1 MSIASYRSRRIET
14 ASSVQIVVM
23 LFQETL
29 RRIELA
35 ASSLEAGRVRDATGH
50 FQHAR
55 NVIAELLGSLEPVP
69 GAEQLVARLASLY
82 VWASAELSQARRERD
97 PVRARSVVG
106 ALEPL
111 LEAWNEVATQSLR

>member
-35 ASSLEAGRVRDATGH
+35 ATSLENGKVRDATGH

-69 GAEQLVARLASLY
+69 GAEQLVAKLASLY
-82 VWASAELSQARRERD
+82 VWSAAELGEARRDRD
-97 PVRARSVVG
+97 PVRARQVVR

-111 LEAWNEVATQSLR
+111 LEAWHEVANQSLR

>member
-23 LFQETL
+23 LFQEVM
-29 RRIELA
+29 RRVELA
-35 ASSLEAGRVRDATGH
+35 AAALEAGKVRDATPH

-82 VWASAELSQARRERD
+82 VWAAAELSKARQDRD
-97 PVRARSVVG
+97 PVRARGVIV
-106 ALEPL
+106 ALRPL
-111 LEAWNEVATQSLR
+111 LEAWNEVAAQSLR